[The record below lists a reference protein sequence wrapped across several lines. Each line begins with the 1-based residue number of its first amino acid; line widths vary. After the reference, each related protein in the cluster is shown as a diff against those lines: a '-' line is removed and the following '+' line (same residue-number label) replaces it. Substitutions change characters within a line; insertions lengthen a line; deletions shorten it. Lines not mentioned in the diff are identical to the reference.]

1 MGAFPSQ
8 QGAFTTLK
16 ELVNVHREKY
26 QSLVNFYYKKLALG
40 QICKLEDSLIVDHK
54 CYNAP

>member
-26 QSLVNFYYKKLALG
+26 QSLVDFYYKKLALG
-40 QICKLEDSLIVDHK
+40 QSCKLEDSLIVDHK
-54 CYNAP
+54 CYK